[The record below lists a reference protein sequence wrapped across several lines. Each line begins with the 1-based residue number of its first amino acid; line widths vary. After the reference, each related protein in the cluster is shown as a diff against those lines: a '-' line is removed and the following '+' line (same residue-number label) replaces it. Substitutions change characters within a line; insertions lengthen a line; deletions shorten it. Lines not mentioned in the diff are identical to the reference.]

1 MLKVSKKFYVD
12 VNIEEDREPKSPIT
26 AGLYREE
33 IVRDWVRRKSI
44 EINNAQ
50 GKTFCIHY
58 YKLTYYESEKF

>member
-1 MLKVSKKFYVD
+1 M
-12 VNIEEDREPKSPIT
+12 NIEEDREPKSPIT

-33 IVRDWVRRKSI
+33 MVRDWVRRKSI